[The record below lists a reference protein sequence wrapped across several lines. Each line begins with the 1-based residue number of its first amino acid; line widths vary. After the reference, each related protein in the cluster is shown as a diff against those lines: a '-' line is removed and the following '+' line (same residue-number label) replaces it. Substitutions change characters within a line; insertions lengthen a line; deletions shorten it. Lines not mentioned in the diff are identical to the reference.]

1 MKVRNRSTSIV
12 CYTVPDL
19 NVKRRFMPGEVKEI
33 SIEEITA
40 LTYLPGGTVLIRDN
54 LQFAKE
60 DISKIETEEPER
72 EYFYTDEQI
81 KSLILEASLDEFLD
95 ALDYAPKGML
105 EVIKKYAI
113 ELPMTDLNKAEA
125 LKEKTGFDTL
135 KALNFMK
142 EEKIDSTDE
151 VAPIRKRRVDGETAT
166 SGKYKVVNMQ
176 K

>member
-1 MKVRNRSTSIV
+1 M
-12 CYTVPDL
+12 
-19 NVKRRFMPGEVKEI
+19 
-33 SIEEITA
+33 
-40 LTYLPGGTVLIRDN
+40 
-54 LQFAKE
+54 
-60 DISKIETEEPER
+60 
-72 EYFYTDEQI
+72 
-81 KSLILEASLDEFLD
+81 DEFLD
-95 ALDYAPKGML
+95 ALDYAPKGMID
-105 EVIKKYAI
+105 VIKKYAL

-151 VAPIRKRRVDGETAT
+151 VAPTRKRRVDGETAT